1 MYNYPHYKE
10 TDPKEVI
17 AFMQAHPFAMV
28 IGVTKEGRIETTQ
41 VPVLIEE
48 KEGKIYISG
57 HIARKSSHHT
67 ALAESLNALV
77 VFTGP
82 HSYVSGSWYDNPQ
95 QASTWNYIAV
105 HARGKVQW
113 MEEEAFT
120 HFLKKLSLHFENYNS
135 ASSTAY
141 DNLPQDYLDKLRK
154 AIVGFEIDVS
164 ELDNVHKL
172 SQNRDEKSYDNIIN
186 ELEKG
191 NEDSRKIGELMEKR
205 KTKVFPPQKTN

>member
-10 TDPKEVI
+10 ADPKEVI

-28 IGVTKEGRIETTQ
+28 MGVTKDGRIEATQ
-41 VPVLIEE
+41 IPVLIEARE
-48 KEGKIYISG
+48 EKIYISG

-95 QASTWNYIAV
+95 QASTWNYISV
-105 HARGKVQW
+105 HARGTVQW
-113 MEEEAFT
+113 MEEERFID
-120 HFLKKLSLHFENYNS
+120 FLKKLSLHFENYNQ

-154 AIVGFEIDVS
+154 AIVGFEIEVS

-172 SQNRDEKSYDNIIN
+172 SQNRDEKSYDNIIK
-186 ELEKG
+186 ELDKG
-191 NEDSRKIGELMEKR
+191 NEDSRKISQVMQDR
-205 KTKVFPPQKTN
+205 KTKVFPSEKIN